1 MSKLEKPTKPL
12 GVGRGYSFSSVSSA
26 KPTSKVGIKSDNNT
40 TTGATVDDAKI
51 VRKKSVKA
59 LEVDTLKR
67 RKLALSRDQVKVARV
82 SPVSRN
88 DVKKRESIS
97 PEKSTAKKV
106 VVNGT
111 TSKSSKAAASTVS
124 KTKVTNKLNFVN
136 NNKVTK
142 NVVAGPGRKSPL
154 KAEPSIESLLSEDQ
168 DKKSNTSKIKVNI
181 SNIPNF
187 LFTNSYSTFYL
198 CK

>member
-97 PEKSTAKKV
+97 PEKKHGQKSCSEWYNIKKFQ
-106 VVNGT
+106 GC
-111 TSKSSKAAASTVS
+111 SKYC
-124 KTKVTNKLNFVN
+124 
-136 NNKVTK
+136 
-142 NVVAGPGRKSPL
+142 
-154 KAEPSIESLLSEDQ
+154 IED
-168 DKKSNTSKIKVNI
+168 KSNQQTKLRK
-181 SNIPNF
+181 
-187 LFTNSYSTFYL
+187 
-198 CK
+198 

>member
-1 MSKLEKPTKPL
+1 MSKLERPTKPL
-12 GVGRGYSFSSVSSA
+12 GVGRGHSFSSVSTA
-26 KPTSKVGIKSDNNT
+26 KPPSKVGIKSDNT
-40 TTGATVDDAKI
+40 TSTGATVDDAKI
-51 VRKKSVKA
+51 TRKKSVKT

-97 PEKSTAKKV
+97 PEKSSAKKV

-111 TSKSSKAAASTVS
+111 ISKGSKSTASTVS
-124 KTKVTNKLNFVN
+124 KAKVINKLNFVN

-142 NVVAGPGRKSPL
+142 SVIAGPGRKSPP
-154 KAEPSIESLLSEDQ
+154 KAEPCIESLLSEDL

-181 SNIPNF
+181 SNMLYF
-187 LFTNSYSTFYL
+187 LFTSSYSTF
-198 CK
+198 